1 MTNVTSRTML
11 LCYQWCATEYPP
23 GCFREICT
31 CERTNSFKQR
41 DPQQQKT
48 FRWFFWFLYSS
59 STFETA
65 WSRRH
70 LRILHLIIAASPPD
84 SVSFARS
91 SRFFRTNSRI
101 ICLSSA
107 NGNMWHKCRF
117 PEIGVPLVIIHFHQI
132 FNSKPASYWV
142 SPCTVLLL
150 LFLSLDRIS
159 VPFLMNSPSLRVSVF
174 ASSAYTQLAR
184 LVQLSYTR

>member
-1 MTNVTSRTML
+1 MSL
-11 LCYQWCATEYPP
+11 AELCCYAINDVPQNTHLDAFEKFAPAKEPTASN
-23 GCFREICT
+23 REI
-31 CERTNSFKQR
+31 R
-41 DPQQQKT
+41 
-48 FRWFFWFLYSS
+48 SS
-59 STFETA
+59 RRLFAGSSDFSTAQAHLETA